1 MWWDNLFFHIFT
13 IGGGNNNLLRRMQ
26 CSLLL
31 HFVNFGV
38 QQVHSCRAQ
47 RGRAGVGG
55 ARRRTGST
63 YKIKLKP
70 YSISISIY
78 LNL

>member
-31 HFVNFGV
+31 RFVNFGV
-38 QQVHSCRAQ
+38 QQVHSCSAQ
-47 RGRAGVGG
+47 RGRAH
-55 ARRRTGST
+55 RRALLSFSVSHV
-63 YKIKLKP
+63 LVAHF
-70 YSISISIY
+70 
-78 LNL
+78 NLIVVSRPAGY